1 MTIRE
6 LILELRKIGN
16 HDALVQLAITGPG
29 VRNIEAIE
37 TQDTIGKGNV
47 IVYLRDHKETGGTV
61 LSSSRR
67 IVWQ

>member
-6 LILELRKIGN
+6 LIMELRKIGN
-16 HDALVQLAITGPG
+16 HDAVVQLDVGSR
-29 VRNIEAIE
+29 VRDIEAIE
-37 TQDTIGKGNV
+37 TEDLINRPAA
-47 IVYLRDHKETGGTV
+47 IIYLRDHKETGGKV